1 MSLQNL
7 LDIAD
12 ARSKQDIKLSFL
24 TDVETGELKQGLSE
38 ERLKAQVEPLRYLI
52 SFFRKYP
59 DYLVDY
65 MLHINEYGKRTDNPY
80 NPQNFQFF
88 FYQRIFLRIVMRHR
102 YVYATFPRAYSK
114 SFLSMLV
121 LMLRCILYPNSQLFV
136 TTGGKEQAASIT
148 IAKIEELCRLIPPL
162 NNEINWDRGVSKKS
176 KDDVR
181 YVFKNKSSID
191 ILAARPSSRGQR
203 RTGGLM
209 EECVLIDGDILNE
222 VIIPTTNVN
231 RLLPDGSRH
240 NEEIINK
247 SQIYITTAG
256 WKNSFAYDK
265 LIELLVQ
272 SIIEPDQAMI
282 MGGTYETPVVEGLLD
297 EDFVD
302 QLKIQGTYNDDSF
315 DREYRSIWSGSVENA
330 FYSAEKFD
338 KHRVLLQ
345 PENEYSGRSSK
356 TAYYVIGVDVGRIGC
371 TTEAMIIKST
381 PQPQGSD
388 LKTLVNIYT
397 YEAEDFETQA
407 INLKKLYYKYK
418 ARILSIDAN
427 GLGVGLIDFMTK
439 AQVDPETGDDL
450 PPFGVADGTAEDTVN
465 LYKKIKG
472 AGVEENAMYLIKANA
487 PINTEAYSYA
497 QTQMSSGKVKFLID
511 EQAAKV
517 KLLSTKTGQNYN
529 ADQRAEYLRPFTL
542 TSILRDQM
550 LNLVE
555 ENEGVNI
562 ILKQSNRG
570 IKKDKFSAFTY
581 GLYYIKK
588 QEDLARRRKKR
599 DVSKLMFFS

>member
-7 LDIAD
+7 LD
-12 ARSKQDIKLSFL
+12 LS
-24 TDVETGELKQGLSE
+24 ESRNILKQGLSE
-38 ERLKAQVEPLRYLI
+38 ERLKEQVPALRNLI
-52 SFFRKYP
+52 AFYREYP
-59 DYLVDY
+59 DYLVDF
-65 MLHINEYGKRTDNPY
+65 MKGPESTF
-80 NPQNFQFF
+80 NFY
-88 FYQRIFLRIVMRHR
+88 FYQRIFLRVVMRHR

-114 SFLSMLV
+114 SFLSMMV
-121 LMLRCILYPNSQLFV
+121 LMLRCILYPNSNLFV

-148 IAKIEELCRLIPPL
+148 IAKIEEICRLIPAL

-176 KDDVR
+176 KDDVK

-191 ILAARPSSRGQR
+191 ILAARPSTRGQR

-222 VIIPTTNVN
+222 VIIPTTNVD
-231 RLLPDGSRH
+231 RLLPDGTRH
-240 NEEIINK
+240 KEENVNK

-265 LIELLVQ
+265 LVELLVQ
-272 SIIEPDQAMI
+272 SIIEPDQVMVI
-282 MGGTYETPVVEGLLD
+282 GGTYETPVTEGLLD
-297 EDFVD
+297 EDFVE
-302 QLKIQGTYNDDSF
+302 QLKIQGTYNDESF

-345 PENEYSGRSSK
+345 PEYEYSGRSSK
-356 TAYYVIGVDVGRIGC
+356 SAYYVIGVDVGRIGC
-371 TTEAMIIKST
+371 TTEACVFKST
-381 PQPQGSD
+381 PQPQGAD

-397 YEAEDFETQA
+397 YEAEDFEVQA

-418 ARILSIDAN
+418 ARVLSIDAN

-450 PPFGVADGTAEDTVN
+450 PPFGVEGGTAEETNN

-472 AGVEENAMYLIKANA
+472 VGVEENAMYLIKANA

-497 QTQMSSGKVKFLID
+497 QTQMASGKVKFLID
-511 EQAAKV
+511 EQAAKI
-517 KLLSTKTGQNYN
+517 KLMNTKQGQVFN
-529 ADQRAEYLRPFTL
+529 ADQRNEYLRPFVL
-542 TSILRDQM
+542 TSILREQM
-550 LNLVE
+550 LNLIE
-555 ENEGVNI
+555 DNEGVNI

-570 IKKDKFSAFTY
+570 IKKDKFSAFIY
-581 GLYYIKK
+581 GLYYIK
-588 QEDLARRRKKR
+588 QEEDKKRKRKKR
-599 DVSKLMFFS
+599 DISQMMFFS

>member
-1 MSLQNL
+1 MSLKSL
-7 LDIAD
+7 LEISSS
-12 ARSKQDIKLSFL
+12 RN
-24 TDVETGELKQGLSE
+24 GELGLKQGLSE
-38 ERLKAQVEPLRYLI
+38 ERAHDQLEHLRNI
-52 SFFRKYP
+52 FSFYREYP
-59 DYLVDY
+59 DLLVDF
-65 MLHINEYGKRTDNPY
+65 MLKDN
-80 NPQNFQFF
+80 NPHNFHFY

-114 SFLSMLV
+114 SFLSMMV
-121 LMLRCILYPNSQLFV
+121 LMLRCILYPGSQLFV

-148 IAKIEELCRLIPPL
+148 IAKIEEICKLIPAL

-176 KDDVR
+176 KDDVK
-181 YVFKNKSSID
+181 YVFKNGSTID
-191 ILAARPSSRGQR
+191 ILAARQSSRGQR

-222 VIIPTTNVN
+222 VIIPTTNVD

-240 NEEIINK
+240 KEEVINK

-265 LIELLVQ
+265 LVELLIMSV
-272 SIIEPDQAMI
+272 IDPDQAMI
-282 MGGTYETPVVEGLLD
+282 MGGTYETPVKEGLLD

-302 QLKIQGTYNDDSF
+302 QLKLQGTYNDDSF
-315 DREYRSIWSGSVENA
+315 DREYRSIWSGDVENA

-345 PENEYSGRSSK
+345 PEYEYSGRSSK
-356 TAYYVIGVDVGRIGC
+356 SAYYVLGVDVGRIGC
-371 TTEAMIIKST
+371 TTEVCVFKST

-397 YEAEDFETQA
+397 YEAEDFEVQA

-418 ARILSIDAN
+418 ARIISIDAN

-450 PPFGVADGTAEDTVN
+450 PPFGVEGGTAEDTME

-472 AGVEENAMYLIKANA
+472 AGVEENALYLIKANA

-497 QTQMSSGKVKFLID
+497 QTQMASGKVKFLID
-511 EQAAKV
+511 ESAAKS
-517 KLLSTKTGQNYN
+517 KLMQTKVGQNMN
-529 ADQRAEYLRPFTL
+529 SDKRNEYLQPFVL
-542 TSILRDQM
+542 TSVLREQM

-562 ILKQSNRG
+562 LLKQSNKS
-570 IKKDKFSAFTY
+570 IKKDKFSAFVY

-588 QEDLARRRKKR
+588 EEDKKRKRKKFNIA
-599 DVSKLMFFS
+599 DLMFYS

>member
-1 MSLQNL
+1 
-7 LDIAD
+7 
-12 ARSKQDIKLSFL
+12 
-24 TDVETGELKQGLSE
+24 
-38 ERLKAQVEPLRYLI
+38 
-52 SFFRKYP
+52 
-59 DYLVDY
+59 
-65 MLHINEYGKRTDNPY
+65 
-80 NPQNFQFF
+80 
-88 FYQRIFLRIVMRHR
+88 
-102 YVYATFPRAYSK
+102 
-114 SFLSMLV
+114 
-121 LMLRCILYPNSQLFV
+121 
-136 TTGGKEQAASIT
+136 
-148 IAKIEELCRLIPPL
+148 
-162 NNEINWDRGVSKKS
+162 
-176 KDDVR
+176 
-181 YVFKNKSSID
+181 
-191 ILAARPSSRGQR
+191 
-203 RTGGLM
+203 
-209 EECVLIDGDILNE
+209 
-222 VIIPTTNVN
+222 
-231 RLLPDGSRH
+231 
-240 NEEIINK
+240 
-247 SQIYITTAG
+247 
-256 WKNSFAYDK
+256 
-265 LIELLVQ
+265 
-272 SIIEPDQAMI
+272 
-282 MGGTYETPVVEGLLD
+282 
-297 EDFVD
+297 
-302 QLKIQGTYNDDSF
+302 
-315 DREYRSIWSGSVENA
+315 
-330 FYSAEKFD
+330 
-338 KHRVLLQ
+338 
-345 PENEYSGRSSK
+345 
-356 TAYYVIGVDVGRIGC
+356 
-371 TTEAMIIKST
+371 MIIKST

-397 YEAEDFETQA
+397 YEAEDFEIQA

-450 PPFGVADGTAEDTVN
+450 PAFGVADGTAEDTVN

-472 AGVEENAMYLIKANA
+472 PGVEEDAMYLIKANA

-529 ADQRAEYLRPFTL
+529 ADQRADYLRPFTL

-570 IKKDKFSAFTY
+570 IKKDKFSAFIY

>member
-1 MSLQNL
+1 MSLKNL
-7 LDIAD
+7 LE
-12 ARSKQDIKLSFL
+12 LSSSREG
-24 TDVETGELKQGLSE
+24 VGLKQGLSE
-38 ERLKAQVEPLRYLI
+38 ERANNQLNNLRELF
-52 SFFRKYP
+52 SFYREYP
-59 DYLVDY
+59 DLLVDF
-65 MLHINEYGKRTDNPY
+65 MLKDN
-80 NPQNFQFF
+80 NPHNFHFY

-114 SFLSMLV
+114 SFLSMMV
-121 LMLRCILYPNSQLFV
+121 LMLRCILYPGSQLFV

-148 IAKIEELCRLIPPL
+148 IAKIEEICKLIPAL

-176 KDDVR
+176 KDDVK
-181 YVFKNKSSID
+181 YVFKNGSTID
-191 ILAARPSSRGQR
+191 ILAARQSSRGQR

-222 VIIPTTNVN
+222 VIIPTTNVD

-240 NEEIINK
+240 KEENINK

-265 LIELLVQ
+265 LVELLIMSV
-272 SIIEPDQAMI
+272 IDPDQAMI
-282 MGGTYETPVVEGLLD
+282 MGGTYETPVKEGLLD

-302 QLKIQGTYNDDSF
+302 QLKLQGTYNDDSF
-315 DREYRSIWSGSVENA
+315 DREYRSIWSGDVENA

-345 PENEYSGRSSK
+345 PEYEYSGRSSK
-356 TAYYVIGVDVGRIGC
+356 SAYYVLGVDVGRIGC
-371 TTEAMIIKST
+371 TTEVCIFKST
-381 PQPQGSD
+381 PQPQGTD

-397 YEAEDFETQA
+397 YEAEDFEVQA
-407 INLKKLYYKYK
+407 INIKKLYYKYK
-418 ARILSIDAN
+418 ARIVSIDAN
-427 GLGVGLIDFMTK
+427 GLGVGLIDFLTK

-450 PPFGVADGTAEDTVN
+450 PPFGVADGTSEDATEP
-465 LYKKIKG
+465 YKKIKG
-472 AGVEENAMYLIKANA
+472 AGVEEDALYLIKANA

-497 QTQMSSGKVKFLID
+497 QTQMASGKVKFLID
-511 EQAAKV
+511 EAAAKS
-517 KLLSTKTGQNYN
+517 KLMQTKVGQNMN
-529 ADQRAEYLRPFTL
+529 SDKRNEYLQPFVL
-542 TSILRDQM
+542 TSVLREQM

-562 ILKQSNRG
+562 LLKQSNKS
-570 IKKDKFSAFTY
+570 IKKDKFSAFIY

-588 QEDLARRRKKR
+588 EEDKKRKRKKFNIA
-599 DVSKLMFFS
+599 DLMFYS